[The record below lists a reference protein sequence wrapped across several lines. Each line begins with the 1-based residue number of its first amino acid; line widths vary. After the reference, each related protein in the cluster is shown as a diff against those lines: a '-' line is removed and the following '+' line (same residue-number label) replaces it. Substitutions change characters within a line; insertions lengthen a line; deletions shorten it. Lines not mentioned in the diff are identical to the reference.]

1 MIPIREFIYEY
12 IKKLNKEDIN
22 QFFLK
27 ENIMLENIELD
38 YIYDYIKNKYDNI
51 FINPEIVLRDAKNNL
66 EYKTY
71 EKILELYQKYN
82 YLIK

>member
-1 MIPIREFIYEY
+1 MTKID
-12 IKKLNKEDIN
+12 IK

-27 ENIMLENIELD
+27 ENILLKDRELD
-38 YIYDYIKNKYDNI
+38 YIYDYVKNKYDNI

-71 EKILELYQKYN
+71 EKTFELYQKYN